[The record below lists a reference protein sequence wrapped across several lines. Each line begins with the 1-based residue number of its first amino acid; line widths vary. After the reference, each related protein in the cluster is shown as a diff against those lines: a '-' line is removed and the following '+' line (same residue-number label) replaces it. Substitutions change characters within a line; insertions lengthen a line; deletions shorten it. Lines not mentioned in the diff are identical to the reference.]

1 MIYTLTLSPS
11 IDLFITSENFDL
23 KKVNRYGEF
32 ELLPGGKGLNASV
45 VLKRHG
51 FDNKAITFFDSQTFD
66 MFQKDT
72 FSKEKLDV
80 LNIATEQKTR
90 INIKYYGKTTD
101 FELNGPKT
109 LINADKENKL
119 FKELDKITKDDVLM
133 LMGKADEEL
142 LLRIIEFV
150 SSKNI
155 KVVLDIE
162 SSNFINFLQFKPF
175 LIKPNIDE
183 LKMIFASLSDS
194 VHDIKHS
201 MQQLQNLGAENVIVS
216 NGEKGAY
223 LLDSKQNFYSLK
235 INQKVDLVSATG
247 AGDTMISIFA
257 ASYLKNQNSENA
269 FLLAGAASMA
279 TVTSKWLANEK
290 KTKKFLS
297 NVFIQK

>member
-32 ELLPGGKGLNASV
+32 EFLPGGKGLNASV

-80 LNIATEQKTR
+80 LNIVTEQKTR

-142 LLRIIEFV
+142 LLRILEFV

-257 ASYLKNQNSENA
+257 ASYLKNNNSENA

-279 TVTSKWLANEK
+279 TVTSKWLANK
-290 KTKKFLS
+290 KETKKFLS